1 LLHYILIYMC
11 SWYTSCVVMNDGA
24 MPLFLEIV
32 NDCFIVINS
41 NIVISTLYSYIY
53 VLMVHFMCCN
63 EWWCYAP
70 LFWLQYVLVWRVAR
84 SCLIGYWCKHAL
96 FKCSIEACHW
106 WWVFLPYKTTKETI
120 KQYVKYASY
129 LCLLMHS
136 QGCELQIFQT

>member
-1 LLHYILIYMC
+1 MC

-63 EWWCYAP
+63 E
-70 LFWLQYVLVWRVAR
+70 
-84 SCLIGYWCKHAL
+84 
-96 FKCSIEACHW
+96 
-106 WWVFLPYKTTKETI
+106 
-120 KQYVKYASY
+120 
-129 LCLLMHS
+129 
-136 QGCELQIFQT
+136 